1 MRMSLTT
8 TAYMVVVRLV
18 IRPRT
23 APLMRATRKDVT
35 MKSYRGISRN
45 EYWMMRGE
53 PTYVIPS
60 PVNNQDHWTVAAYA
74 GMDSEPWE
82 CSKGHDRCSRH

>member
-1 MRMSLTT
+1 
-8 TAYMVVVRLV
+8 
-18 IRPRT
+18 
-23 APLMRATRKDVT
+23 

-60 PVNNQDHWTVAAYA
+60 PVNTQDHWTVAAYA

-82 CSKGHDRCSRH
+82 CSKGHDRCSR